1 MPDKEKARSR
11 AVAAVGDGHT
21 EAIGATIDDT
31 ARHEANVREVRYMV
45 KTTAREAYGRLCDFA
60 KRRADAQAPFGVQE
74 WAESERRNPRVDGSG
89 NDFKVNNTHLPIYA
103 RILASDLPEV
113 RPYVELRA
121 SVYDRFFPELGRA
134 DHAAS

>member
-1 MPDKEKARSR
+1 MSTKEARSR

-60 KRRADAQAPFGVQE
+60 KGRAAARLPFGVQE
-74 WAESERRNPRVDGSG
+74 WAEWERRHDTTDTEGNP
-89 NDFKVNNTHLPIYA
+89 FKVNNTHLPIYA

-121 SVYDRFFPELGRA
+121 SAYDEYFPELGRVGRGA
-134 DHAAS
+134 